1 MSTTREPIF
10 DVVASHILQRCM
22 DPSPLHKVLLT
33 QWEQKKGISAKGR
46 HLRSSKREIVHS
58 SCSFAADSTQRGA
71 ARIWL
76 GTQSR
81 RLTTAFQQ
89 NCD

>member
-10 DVVASHILQRCM
+10 DVVASHILQRCR

-58 SCSFAADSTQRGA
+58 SRGAASTQRGA

-81 RLTTAFQQ
+81 PLATAFQQ